1 MTSIR
6 IFEKLPVSAFQ
17 SCQQTL
23 ILQKHARQTNES
35 SQQSLTWGLLN
46 IAPRLWRW
54 HRALCKVPTNLIHIT
69 LCRVVA
75 LHKSVLS
82 KLFYACAH
90 FRENK
95 AVATSVC
102 HLRTPLMNFWNCGC
116 CVKSWWTKTS
126 FVNFPNDHLTT
137 MRSHAWQKKGPSIQ
151 STKAW
156 RPAAFQSSPWRCKE
170 KQEALILLAVL
181 ENCRKSTTGP
191 PTNTWRLAFQSCTI
205 ANTNWRSSAFCV
217 DVVALYQKQGPV
229 FSLNSKSILGYK
241 F

>member
-1 MTSIR
+1 MLVPISEKIKPWLLVSATWGHHSWT
-6 IFEKLPVSAFQ
+6 FGTVDVAWNPGEQKLP
-17 SCQQTL
+17 
-23 ILQKHARQTNES
+23 
-35 SQQSLTWGLLN
+35 
-46 IAPRLWRW
+46 
-54 HRALCKVPTNLIHIT
+54 
-69 LCRVVA
+69 
-75 LHKSVLS
+75 
-82 KLFYACAH
+82 
-90 FRENK
+90 
-95 AVATSVC
+95 
-102 HLRTPLMNFWNCGC
+102 
-116 CVKSWWTKTS
+116 SWI
-126 FVNFPNDHLTT
+126 FPNDHLTT

-156 RPAAFQSSPWRCKE
+156 RPAAFQSSPWRCKK